1 MVQENKRIKTDC
13 VSSNSSNSFN
23 SFSSF
28 HRYPFL
34 RLLIP
39 LMGGIFL
46 GDWLFSREIYISRSF
61 WIGILCFLF
70 LLFAASYFHKRFSF
84 RWLFGL
90 LVSGWF
96 LVAGTGIANL
106 RLQETL
112 FDFLQ
117 SEAVYRV
124 TLTDKPE
131 VRERNLLCRVCTKED
146 KHLLL
151 YLAKDSVGQLL
162 KSGDELLVFARVAPP
177 VNNGNPDEFDY
188 ARYLLHKGVSGTGFV
203 DKGSWKLIA
212 SHSDKSLRGIA
223 LSYREKVLAMYR
235 NMGFDGEEFAVLSA
249 LTVGYKDELGEEIR
263 ETYSVSGA
271 SHVLALSGL
280 HIGFLYALL
289 VFCLRILP
297 GRHKGILFLRALFI
311 VAALWAFAFFTGL
324 SPSVVRS
331 VIMFS
336 LLALSG
342 AIQRKGIPLNTL
354 SVAALAML
362 IFNPAWL
369 FDVGFQLSFAAVTAI
384 VLIYPWLYRQ
394 VSFSN
399 MLLKGAWGL
408 LCVSLAAQVGTAP
421 LVMMYFSAFPVY
433 FLLTNFLVIPLVSL
447 IMYMAVFMLLTS
459 PFPVIQG
466 LVAGGVKSL
475 IEVLNGSVRWVEH
488 LPSASIGGIW
498 MDSLEVILFYLS
510 VLLLM
515 FCISSCRGKRMLAL
529 GVCLLLT
536 VSYHLVRVIDDR
548 PEQSVVFYNVH
559 GCAAVHCIAAD
570 GRSWLAYADSVPDEK
585 RIYRAVSKSWWHQ
598 RLKVPVPVLADY
610 SSDDFSARNHL
621 FTFAGCRVCLVNDDR
636 WKNKMTAQPLIIDYL
651 YLCKGYSGQLEE
663 LTHLFT
669 TRHVVLDSSLPGY
682 KKQRYSAECRRLGIH
697 LISLS
702 DEGSARFLL

>member
-1 MVQENKRIKTDC
+1 MQ
-13 VSSNSSNSFN
+13 FAAL
-23 SFSSF
+23 

-34 RLLIP
+34 RLLMP
-39 LMGGIFL
+39 LMGGVLL
-46 GDWLFSREIYISRSF
+46 GDYLFSREIYISRSL
-61 WIGILCFLF
+61 WVETLCFLF
-70 LLFAASYFHKRFSF
+70 LLFVASYFYKRFSF

-96 LVAGTGIANL
+96 LLAGTGIMNL

-112 FDFLQ
+112 FDFPQ

-131 VRERNLLCRVCTKED
+131 VKARSLLCRVRTQED

-151 YLAKDSVGQLL
+151 YLAKDSAGQQL
-162 KSGDELLVFARVAPP
+162 KSGDELLTFARVAPP
-177 VNNGNPDEFDY
+177 ANNGNPDEFDY

-203 DKGSWKLIA
+203 NKGNWQLIA
-212 SHSDKSLRGIA
+212 SHSDKSLFRIA

-235 NMGFDGEEFAVLSA
+235 NLGFDGEEFAVLSA
-249 LTVGYKDELGEEIR
+249 LTVGYKEELGGDIR

-289 VFCLRILP
+289 VFGLRILP
-297 GRHKGILFLRALFI
+297 GRNKGLLFLRTVFI
-311 VAALWAFAFFTGL
+311 IVALWAFAFFTGL

-342 AIQRKGIPLNTL
+342 LVERKGIPLNTL
-354 SVAALAML
+354 AVAAVAML
-362 IFNPAWL
+362 LFNPAWL

-384 VLIYPWLYRQ
+384 VLIYPRLYRQ
-394 VSFSN
+394 IAFSN
-399 MLLKGAWGL
+399 KALKWGWGL
-408 LCVSLAAQVGTAP
+408 LCISLAAQIGTAP
-421 LVMMYFSAFPVY
+421 LVMIYFSRFSTY

-447 IMYMAVFMLLTS
+447 IMYVAVFMLLV
-459 PFPVIQG
+459 FPVPVAQG
-466 LVAGGVKSL
+466 IVASVVKAL
-475 IEVLNGSVRWVEH
+475 IETLNSSVRWVEH
-488 LPSASIGGIW
+488 LPSASIDGIW
-498 MDSLEVILFYLS
+498 VDSWEVILFYLS

-515 FCISSCRGKRMLAL
+515 FCISSCRGKRVLAF
-529 GVCLLLT
+529 GICFLLT

-548 PEQSVVFYNVH
+548 PEQSIVFYNVR

-598 RLKVPVPVLADY
+598 CLKAPVPVMADY
-610 SSDDFSARNHL
+610 SSDDFCVQNHL
-621 FTFAGCRVCLVNDDR
+621 LTFSGCRVCLVNDDR
-636 WKNKMTAQPLIIDYL
+636 WKNKTAPQPLLIDYL
-651 YLCKGYSGQLEE
+651 YLCKGYDGRLEE
-663 LTHLFT
+663 LIHLFT

-682 KKQRYSAECRRLGIH
+682 KKQEYSAECSRLGIH
-697 LISLS
+697 FISLS